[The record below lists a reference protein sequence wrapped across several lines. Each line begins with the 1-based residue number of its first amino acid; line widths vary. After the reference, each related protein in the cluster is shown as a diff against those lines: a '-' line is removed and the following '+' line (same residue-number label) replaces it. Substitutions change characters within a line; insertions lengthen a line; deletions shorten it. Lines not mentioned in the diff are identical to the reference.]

1 MNIFDQKLQ
10 ESGKYPLKATRF
22 SVLEA
27 NITYKCNLRCTHCYV
42 EASPDRTEEMSKEVM
57 DKIIYVLKNN
67 SELTTV
73 DITGGAPELNPN
85 YKYFVQ
91 SCADMGKKVMVRSNL
106 AIFSEPGMEDIP
118 AFLASNKVKIIA
130 SLPCI
135 TEDGVDV
142 QRGKGTYRKAIAA
155 LKRLNG
161 LGYGKEGTGLELDLV
176 FNPGKPGLAPD
187 RAMLE
192 KVYKEKL
199 LEMHGITFNNLIA
212 LHNAPVGRLR
222 RTTSD
227 EEIKAYE
234 KELQDKF
241 NPKAADTAMCR
252 HIVNVSY
259 DGKLYDCDCNQ
270 MVRIPIKDEISTL
283 DDFDYGKLSGRE
295 IVTTPVCFICTAG
308 AGTTCLPS
316 NGGKS
321 ECSSSASEP
330 ASSACCATSAA
341 SSQGACSS
349 TATATAPSARDESDI
364 RRLVGYEEVKS
375 ARVKEIFDQLL
386 QGFHKV
392 LPVYRVK
399 SFVDDPEW
407 MEIYHQQIMNKFTPK
422 HLDYKT
428 LMLIEFATDIA
439 ARWEYCIGG
448 AYDMCLVAAGITP
461 LQVNKTIKLVSACA
475 AMSYLETG
483 FDVFS
488 WIDDEEL
495 RFIGLIDPDEVA
507 DLKIKQ
513 IYKEAK
519 DIFGNVP
526 EVYRVKSLADDH
538 DWMQVFHSSIMHY
551 FNPDVLDLK
560 TIHLICVAALTVLQS
575 SNGVRRHAKL
585 ALKAGAKPEEI
596 SEAIRGCYV
605 NAYVFNTSA
614 GFGLFKYSK
623 E

>member
-1 MNIFDQKLQ
+1 MNTFDQKLQ
-10 ESGKYPLKATRF
+10 ESGKYPLKAAKF

-42 EASPDRTEEMSKEVM
+42 ESSPDRTEEMSKEVM
-57 DKIIYVLKNN
+57 DKILTVLRNN

-91 SCADMGKKVMVRSNL
+91 SCVDMGKKVMARSNL

-118 AFLASNKVKIIA
+118 EFLAKNKVKIVA
-130 SLPCI
+130 SLPCV

-142 QRGKGTYRKAIAA
+142 QRGKGTYNKAIAA

-161 LGYGKEGTGLELDLV
+161 LGYGKEGTGLEIDLV

-222 RTTSD
+222 RTNPD
-227 EEIKAYE
+227 DAIKAFE
-234 KELQDKF
+234 QELQDKY
-241 NPKAADTAMCR
+241 NPAAVSNAMCR
-252 HIVNVSY
+252 HIINVSY
-259 DGKLYDCDCNQ
+259 DGNLYDCDCNQ
-270 MVRIPIKDEISTL
+270 MMKIPISEKISTL
-283 DDFDYGKLSGRE
+283 DRFDYDGLSKRDV
-295 IVTTPVCFICTAG
+295 ITTRTCFICTAG

-316 NGGKS
+316 NGGHA
-321 ECSSSASEP
+321 ECSSASSSASSTCC
-330 ASSACCATSAA
+330 ASSSTSSSSSSACSSA
-341 SSQGACSS
+341 S
-349 TATATAPSARDESDI
+349 TASCTAEDTDI
-364 RRLVGYEEVKS
+364 RRLVGYDEVKS
-375 ARVKEIFDQLL
+375 PRVREIFDQLIA
-386 QGFHKV
+386 GFHKV

-399 SFVDDPEW
+399 SFVEDPEW
-407 MEIYHQQIMNKFTPK
+407 MEIYHQQIMHKFTPK

-428 LMLIEFATDIA
+428 LMLVEFAADIA

-461 LQVNKTIKLVSACA
+461 LQVNKVIKLVSACA
-475 AMSYLETG
+475 AMSYLEAG
-483 FDVFS
+483 FDVYAQK
-488 WIDDEEL
+488 DEEL
-495 RFIGLIDPDEVA
+495 SFMGLVNPDEVK
-507 DLKIKQ
+507 DGKLQSIFQ
-513 IYKEAK
+513 EAIE
-519 DIFGNVP
+519 IFGRVP
-526 EVYRVKSLADDH
+526 EVYRVRSLVDDP

-551 FNPDVLDLK
+551 FSPDVLDLK
-560 TIHLICVAALTVLQS
+560 TMHLICITALTVLQS
-575 SNGVRRHAKL
+575 SNGVKRHAKM

-614 GFGLFKYSK
+614 GFGIFKYSQD
-623 E
+623 